1 MVARDEFSRNDI
13 TTQEAKPLGQ
23 VQRYLLELRVCT
35 GLVRDL
41 LLEIKELVITLSY
54 ILIFILGV
62 IHLLNGL
69 HK

>member
-1 MVARDEFSRNDI
+1 MVARDEFSTNEI
-13 TTQEAKPLGQ
+13 TTQEAKPLGR
-23 VQRYLLELRVCT
+23 VQRYLVELRVCT

-41 LLEIKELVITLSY
+41 LLEIKELVVIVSY
-54 ILIFILGV
+54 ILIFVLGV

>member
-1 MVARDEFSRNDI
+1 MVARDEFSRNEI
-13 TTQEAKPLGQ
+13 TAQEEKPLGR
-23 VQRYLLELRVCT
+23 VQRYLVELRVCT

-41 LLEIKELVITLSY
+41 LLEIKELVVIVSY

>member
-1 MVARDEFSRNDI
+1 MVARDEFSSNEI
-13 TTQEAKPLGQ
+13 TTQEAKPLGR
-23 VQRYLLELRVCT
+23 VQRYLVELRVCT

-41 LLEIKELVITLSY
+41 LLEIKELVVIVSY

-69 HK
+69 NK

>member
-1 MVARDEFSRNDI
+1 MEDI
-13 TTQEAKPLGQ
+13 IGR
-23 VQRYLLELRVCT
+23 VQRYLVELRVCT

-41 LLEIKELVITLSY
+41 LQEIKELVVIVSY

>member
-1 MVARDEFSRNDI
+1 MVARDEFSRNEI
-13 TTQEAKPLGQ
+13 TAQEAKPLGR
-23 VQRYLLELRVCT
+23 VQRYLVELRVCT

-41 LLEIKELVITLSY
+41 LLEIKELVVIVSY